1 MQYIGRMQHIGR
13 MQYAP
18 NHYTPKNSKFFGFLD
33 TQNLL
38 RYRKPLSQNLFD
50 YMLSKNYDNVHNEI
64 TIRQSTKYKKVK
76 SKVRVADGCGFFR
89 D

>member
-1 MQYIGRMQHIGR
+1 

-18 NHYTPKNSKFFGFLD
+18 NNYYTPKNSKFFGFLD

-50 YMLSKNYDNVHNEI
+50 DRLSKNYDNMHNET
-64 TIRQSTKYKKVK
+64 TIR
-76 SKVRVADGCGFFR
+76 
-89 D
+89 